1 MKKMIGM
8 ALTAGLL
15 SCALTAC
22 NEQKAETPKTDAQ
35 QVETANP
42 QPSKSVIVF
51 YSQTGTTKKVAE
63 EFGKATGASAVE
75 LKLVNPYPSTYDS
88 TIARTRVE
96 REGKNWPALETAKLD
111 LAAYDTVYLGYPIMY
126 GTFAP
131 PIYTFLDSNDLSGKV
146 VVPFCTYGSGGRK
159 ASSKELAELEPQAK
173 IPLSFGISHNRVE
186 NPDVN
191 VSEEVSAFFAN
202 LREGKTEEML
212 CGGFTEQRSLAAEDS
227 AVFTAATAKDYAYLN
242 LKPLSV
248 ATQVVAGTNYLF
260 YCTMQAFGGGEENV
274 QVKIFRPL
282 PGRGEPQLV
291 SVDK

>member
-96 REGKNWPALETAKLD
+96 REGKNWPALETA
-111 LAAYDTVYLGYPIMY
+111 
-126 GTFAP
+126 
-131 PIYTFLDSNDLSGKV
+131 
-146 VVPFCTYGSGGRK
+146 
-159 ASSKELAELEPQAK
+159 
-173 IPLSFGISHNRVE
+173 
-186 NPDVN
+186 
-191 VSEEVSAFFAN
+191 
-202 LREGKTEEML
+202 
-212 CGGFTEQRSLAAEDS
+212 
-227 AVFTAATAKDYAYLN
+227 
-242 LKPLSV
+242 
-248 ATQVVAGTNYLF
+248 
-260 YCTMQAFGGGEENV
+260 
-274 QVKIFRPL
+274 
-282 PGRGEPQLV
+282 
-291 SVDK
+291 